1 VTRTL
6 HFSRAAQPIWAPA
19 CYARRRR
26 LRRNHSTL
34 KRGTTVWQIHPWLA
48 LGVAAS
54 TAATDAVY
62 VMFSAAVASRR
73 RVPAATWS
81 SVWYLLSAFAVISYT
96 RNWIYVCFAAVG
108 SWIGAYL
115 SMTLLRRPHRAD
127 ELDRGEPKA
136 SA

>member
-1 VTRTL
+1 M
-6 HFSRAAQPIWAPA
+6 
-19 CYARRRR
+19 
-26 LRRNHSTL
+26 
-34 KRGTTVWQIHPWLA
+34 WQIHPWLA

-96 RNWIYVCFAAVG
+96 RNWIYVCFAALG
-108 SWIGAYL
+108 SWVGAYL
-115 SMTLLRRPHRAD
+115 SMTLLRRPGSGAS
-127 ELDRGEPKA
+127 ELDHGEPKP
-136 SA
+136 S